1 MPVLSQSRTRLIA
14 RLQRRKSREREG
26 LVLVEGP
33 RAVGEV
39 WAALQGPA
47 PRRDAGRAPWF
58 VASPRLHDLAPD
70 LAAQL
75 TQPASDTVD
84 VTRLDVTWV
93 DDAELAVLS
102 ATEAHQGVLMVV
114 AEPRVDLSA
123 VVRSGARLLVLD
135 GIQDPGNLGT
145 LVRTAAAFA
154 LDGVITLDGTVDP
167 WNPKAVRS
175 AAGSSF
181 RMPLIASNWAAVA
194 DALAASGV
202 PLWVADA
209 GGRDVDAL
217 GASPLA
223 AGWAL
228 VLGSEGQG
236 ARPEIV
242 AAAADKVAV
251 PMPGGTESLN
261 VAVAGALLT
270 YALTRRPTAP

>member
-1 MPVLSQSRTRLIA
+1 MPALSQSRTRVIA

-70 LAAQL
+70 LAARL
-75 TQPASDTVD
+75 TQPTGDA
-84 VTRLDVTWV
+84 LDVTWV

-114 AEPRVDLSA
+114 AEPRVELSD
-123 VVRSGARLLVLD
+123 VVRVGARLLVLD

-154 LDGVITLDGTVDP
+154 LDGVIALDGTVDP

-181 RMPLIASNWAAVA
+181 RMPLIASTWAVVA
-194 DALAASGV
+194 EALAASAV
-202 PLWVADA
+202 PIWVADA
-209 GGRDVDAL
+209 GGHDVEDLRATAL
-217 GASPLA
+217 AS
-223 AGWAL
+223 GWAL

-236 ARPEIV
+236 ARPEVVEV
-242 AAAADKVAV
+242 AAGTVAV